1 MTETFVFLFFRALL
15 VKNVRDI
22 AHSMERVTTLIIP
35 RMAQPVLLGKE
46 DCPQIMTTVS
56 QTIELS
62 TDQKFRISKSFIVL
76 KFGKRSK

>member
-22 AHSMERVTTLIIP
+22 AHLMERVTILIIP
-35 RMAQPVLLGKE
+35 RTAQRELHGKE

-56 QTIELS
+56 LTIELS
-62 TDQKFRISKSFIVL
+62 TGQKF
-76 KFGKRSK
+76 